1 MIFLLNPAIRLIGSI
16 DFRRKLLALGV
27 LVMIPV
33 LILGFLVWDRAQQQ
47 ISRVDMAK
55 RSLPTQM
62 ALLNLNLALQA
73 HAVDALRLADKD
85 GKENPQRKLAATAMD
100 NAAQALQEA
109 IKDEKVAA
117 SIKALRAEWDAL
129 ASAAGGSRKDI
140 VKSHSSISEN
150 VVALTELIVD
160 TSELRLLGERDSQ
173 QLVEVV
179 TVRLPV
185 LTTSLAL
192 ARNTGYA
199 AILDQR
205 LPPAMRQPLAVA
217 RGRIDGSV
225 DWLVDD
231 AQKIA
236 GRQPATGKEL
246 ESAVGELSNAVLGL
260 QEFLVTK
267 VLDTSDYDVAP
278 QDYLARGDKAMS
290 AIQLVGG
297 TAIAALDRVLASRLG
312 ELKKRQ
318 TLVTTL
324 ICGVLL
330 ALAYTLCAAYMA
342 ITRPLRRLTEAS
354 STMARGDLR
363 VRIDVNSKDELA
375 ELAASFNHMAESFSR
390 VITGVNQS
398 VSGVLDAS
406 TQLGKKGEAIRLAS
420 ERQQDASERTASEV
434 QDLTTSI
441 AEIASNAGDTSIV
454 ALAARKHTDIGREH
468 AKLAVR
474 RMDDT
479 SASVRAASEVV
490 QALYR
495 RSESINA
502 MLLTIKDIAAQTN
515 LLALN
520 AAIEAAR
527 AGDAGRGFAVVAD
540 EVRKLADLS
549 NKAAQEIGGIVRHIQ
564 NDTQQ
569 TSEMMK
575 ANERSAVLSTEAL
588 DGLAEALGTI
598 TSEVDRAS
606 VHVQTIADGTEVQ
619 RESSTRIAQ
628 NMQEVTVMAEENRA
642 HAHDTATA
650 IEGLRELA
658 GRLRSVVAGLK
669 TA

>member
-1 MIFLLNPAIRLIGSI
+1 MMFLLSPAVRLIGSF
-16 DFRRKLLALGV
+16 DFQRKLLALGV

-47 ISRVDMAK
+47 INRVEVAK

-62 ALLNLNLALQA
+62 ILLNLNLALQA
-73 HAVDALRLADKD
+73 HAVDALRLANLD
-85 GKENPQRKLAATAMD
+85 GTENPQRKLVAAAMD
-100 NAAQALQEA
+100 HATQVIQKTGKDDAA
-109 IKDEKVAA
+109 VV
-117 SIKALRAEWDAL
+117 SVKALLTEWDEL
-129 ASAAGGSRKDI
+129 AKTVGGSRKDI
-140 VKSHSSISEN
+140 VKSHASVSEHI
-150 VVALTELIVD
+150 VTLAELIAD
-160 TSELRLLGERDSQ
+160 NSELKLLGERDSQ

-185 LTTSLAL
+185 LATALAL

-205 LPPAMRQPLAVA
+205 LPSAMRQPLVIA
-217 RGRIDGSV
+217 RGRIDGSL
-225 DWLVDD
+225 DWLVNDV
-231 AQKIA
+231 QKISA
-236 GRQPATGKEL
+236 RQPETGKEV
-246 ESAVGELSNAVLGL
+246 ESAVGQFSDAVFGL
-260 QEFLVTK
+260 QELLVTK

-278 QDYLARGDKAMS
+278 QDYLARGDTAMS
-290 AIQLVGG
+290 ALQQVGQ
-297 TAIAALDRVLASRLG
+297 ASIAALDRVLSSRLG
-312 ELKKRQ
+312 ALKARQ
-318 TLVTTL
+318 TQVTAL
-324 ICGVLL
+324 IFGVLL
-330 ALAYTLCAAYMA
+330 VLAYTLLAAFVA
-342 ITRPLRRLTEAS
+342 ITRPLRRLTAAS
-354 STMARGDLR
+354 ATMAQGDLR
-363 VRIDVNSKDELA
+363 VRIAVDSKDELA
-375 ELAASFNHMAESFSR
+375 ELAASFNNMAESFSR
-390 VITGVNQS
+390 VIAGINQS
-398 VSGVLDAS
+398 ASGVLDAS
-406 TQLGKKGEAIRLAS
+406 AQLGKKGEAIRLAS
-420 ERQQDASERTASEV
+420 ERQQDASERTANDV
-434 QDLTTSI
+434 QDLTSSI
-441 AEIASNAGDTSIV
+441 AAIASNAGNTSMV
-454 ALAARKHTDIGREH
+454 ALAARKHTESGREH
-468 AKLAVR
+468 AEIAIR
-474 RMDDT
+474 RMGDT
-479 SASVRAASEVV
+479 TTSVRAATKVV

-527 AGDAGRGFAVVAD
+527 AGDAGRGCAVVAD

-549 NKAAQEIGGIVRHIQ
+549 NKAAHEIGGIVRHIQ

-575 ANERSAVLSTEAL
+575 ANERFAVLSTEAL

-598 TSEVDRAS
+598 TSEVDRAT
-606 VHVQTIADGTEVQ
+606 VHVQTIAEGTEVQ

-650 IEGLRELA
+650 IDGLRELA
-658 GRLRSVVAGLK
+658 GHLRSVVAGLK